1 MDFGAF
7 LITGF
12 KGTAVSRTLKNLILK
27 HNLFGVILFSRNFKS
42 AEQIKTLCGDLQ
54 ELKQQ
59 VSASPLV
66 IAIDYEGGFV
76 SRFPQAIPWLPSAA
90 SQGKSGRPSWTREFY
105 FENAFH
111 LKALGIN
118 CNFAPVLDIPASKDH
133 TIGIRSFSLS
143 AKEVGLFGK
152 AAIAGIHEGGLLACG
167 KHFPGLGRTKSDPHF
182 SLPVVSESLAAF
194 RRCDLLPFVEGVK
207 SGLQFF
213 MTSHAHYRAL
223 DPENPATLS
232 PAINQRLLRETL
244 GFKGLLI
251 SDDLCMK
258 AMKGSLAELSLK
270 AFLNGVDIPMICHS
284 LEEVEEVILCNT
296 QKLKTPRGLKRMEET
311 EERMQGVLERLSE
324 LAAQKTVRLSLKER
338 KSLEKKKKAI
348 AADSIRTFRSFKA
361 CSIKNMEGPLL
372 LYSDI
377 LSSNNAEENFG
388 ILGLKAM
395 LASLF
400 PSIVTAP
407 LSQGLEKIKNRS
419 SSGLFLVASGLD
431 EDLSENPVFKYL
443 KQKKQKFEIT
453 FCVKNPSDVK
463 KVLPFSR
470 NIVSTCGLQREN
482 ILALKR
488 FLISKKDEIGY
499 TSLPGVKGKKNG
511 QPKKI
516 D

>member
-12 KGTAVSRTLKNLILK
+12 NGTAVSKTLKKLILK

-42 AEQIKTLCGDLQ
+42 AEQIKTLCRDLQ
-54 ELKQQ
+54 ELKHQ
-59 VSASPLV
+59 VSSFPLL

-76 SRFPQAIPWLPSAA
+76 SRFPQAVPWLPSAA
-90 SQGKSGRPSWTREFY
+90 SQGKSGKPAWTREFY
-105 FENAFH
+105 RENAVH

-133 TIGIRSFSLS
+133 NIGIRSFSLS
-143 AKEVGLFGK
+143 AKEVCLFGE
-152 AAIAGIHEGGLLACG
+152 AAITGIHEGGVLACG

-182 SLPVVSESLAAF
+182 SLPVVSESLPVF
-194 RRCDLLPFVEGVK
+194 RRSDLLPFMEGMK
-207 SGLQFF
+207 AGLPFF

-232 PAINQRLLRETL
+232 AAINKTLLRETL

-258 AMKGSLAELSLK
+258 AMKGSLADLSLK

-284 LEEVEEVILCNT
+284 LGEVEGIILCNT
-296 QKLKTPRGLKRMEET
+296 RKLETPEGHKRMGET
-311 EERMQGVLERLSE
+311 EERMQRVLGRLSQC
-324 LAAQKTVRLSLKER
+324 AAKKPVRLLVKEQ
-338 KSLEKKKKAI
+338 KSLERKKKTI
-348 AADSIRTFRSFKA
+348 AADSISPFRTFKA
-361 CSIKNMEGPLL
+361 CSLKKTDTLLL

-388 ILGLKAM
+388 IPGLKAM
-395 LASLF
+395 LTSLF
-400 PSIVTAP
+400 PSILTVP
-407 LSQGLEKIKNRS
+407 LSRGLEKIRRLS
-419 SSGLFLVASGLD
+419 SPRLFLAASGLS
-431 EDLSENPVFKYL
+431 EDVSEYPVFNDL
-443 KQKKQKFEIT
+443 KQKGRKFEIT

-463 KVLPFSR
+463 KVRPFSR

-482 ILALKR
+482 IQALRR
-488 FLISKKDEIGY
+488 FLISRKDKIGY
-499 TSLPGVKGKKNG
+499 TSLS
-511 QPKKI
+511 
-516 D
+516 

>member
-12 KGTAVSRTLKNLILK
+12 KGTAVSKTLKNLILK

-54 ELKQQ
+54 ELKQK
-59 VSASPLV
+59 VSSFPLL

-76 SRFPQAIPWLPSAA
+76 SRFPQAIPWLPSGA
-90 SQGKSGRPSWTREFY
+90 SQGKSGKPPWTRDFY
-105 FENAFH
+105 FENAVH

-133 TIGIRSFSLS
+133 NIGIRSFSLS
-143 AKEVGLFGK
+143 AKEVCLFGK
-152 AAIAGIHEGGLLACG
+152 AAIAGIHEGGVLACG

-182 SLPVVSESLAAF
+182 SLPVVSESPATF
-194 RRCDLLPFVEGVK
+194 KRCDLIPFREGIKAGLPF
-207 SGLQFF
+207 L

-232 PAINQRLLRETL
+232 AAINKTLLRETL

-258 AMKGSLAELSLK
+258 AMKGSLAGLSLK

-284 LEEVEEVILCNT
+284 LEEVEDIILCNT
-296 QKLKTPRGLKRMEET
+296 IKLKTPRGLKRMEET
-311 EERMQGVLERLSE
+311 AERMQGVLTRLVQ
-324 LAAQKTVRLSLKER
+324 LTAKKTVRLSVKEQ
-338 KSLEKKKKAI
+338 KSLERKKKVI
-348 AADSIRTFRSFKA
+348 AVDSIRTFRPFKA
-361 CSIKNMEGPLL
+361 CSLKNTDQLLL

-388 ILGLKAM
+388 IPGLKAM
-395 LASLF
+395 LTSLF
-400 PSIVTAP
+400 PSILTVP
-407 LSQGLEKIKNRS
+407 LSQGLEKIRSLS
-419 SSGLFLVASGLD
+419 SSGLFLAASGLS

-443 KQKKQKFEIT
+443 EQKGQKFEIA

-482 ILALKR
+482 ILALRR
-488 FLISKKDEIGY
+488 FLISNKDKIGY
-499 TSLPGVKGKKNG
+499 TTLS
-511 QPKKI
+511 
-516 D
+516 

>member
-1 MDFGAF
+1 MDFGEF

-12 KGTAVSRTLKNLILK
+12 EGTAVSGTLKKLILK

-42 AEQIKTLCGDLQ
+42 AGQIQTLCRDLQ
-54 ELKQQ
+54 ELKQR
-59 VSASPLV
+59 VSPFPLL

-76 SRFPQAIPWLPSAA
+76 SRFPQIIPWLPSAA
-90 SQGKSGRPSWTREFY
+90 SQGKSGKPAWTREFY
-105 FENAFH
+105 LENAGH

-133 TIGIRSFSLS
+133 NIGIRSFSLS
-143 AKEVGLFGK
+143 AKEVSFFGK
-152 AAIAGIHEGGLLACG
+152 AAIAGIHEGGILACG
-167 KHFPGLGRTKSDPHF
+167 KHFPGLGRTRSDPHF

-194 RRCDLLPFVEGVK
+194 RRSDLLPFMEGIK
-207 SGLQFF
+207 AGLSLL

-232 PAINQRLLRETL
+232 ADINKTLLRETL

-251 SDDLCMK
+251 SDDFCMK
-258 AMKGSLAELSLK
+258 AMKGSLAGLSLK

-284 LEEVEEVILCNT
+284 LEEVEDIILRNT
-296 QKLKTPRGLKRMEET
+296 EKLKTPRGLKRMEET
-311 EERMQGVLERLSE
+311 AERMRGVLTRLTQ
-324 LAAQKTVRLSLKER
+324 LTAQKTAGLSVKEQ
-338 KSLEKKKKAI
+338 KSLEKKKNFI
-348 AADSIRTFRSFKA
+348 AADSISPFRPFKS
-361 CSIKNMEGPLL
+361 CSLKNTDTLLL

-388 ILGLKAM
+388 IPGLKAM

-400 PSIVTAP
+400 PSILTAP
-407 LSQGLEKIKNRS
+407 LSQGLEKIRS
-419 SSGLFLVASGLD
+419 LSSPRIFLAASGLS
-431 EDLSENPVFKYL
+431 EDLSEYPVFNYL
-443 KQKKQKFEIT
+443 KQKGQKFEIT

-482 ILALKR
+482 ILALRR
-488 FLISKKDEIGY
+488 FLISIKDKIGY
-499 TSLPGVKGKKNG
+499 SSLS
-511 QPKKI
+511 
-516 D
+516 